1 MTDYSDFYGGRF
13 LKSEDIVGKPFVGTI
28 ERVKGEKMQD
38 GRMRAVVYFEGRE
51 KGIVLNATRHRFVVG
66 ATKSKN
72 SDDWIGLKIGVRAGV
87 TDFGGKDVGCIEF
100 GMPPRSAAQKAA
112 ALREELDDEIPW

>member
-13 LKSEDIVGKPFVGTI
+13 FKSEDLIGKPFVGVI
-28 ERVKGEKMQD
+28 EHVKGEKMQD

-51 KGIVLNATRHRFVVG
+51 KGIVLNATRHKFVVG

-72 SDDWIGLKIGVRAGV
+72 SDDWIGLKVGVRAGV

-100 GMPPRSAAQKAA
+100 VMPPKSEKQKAA
-112 ALREELDDEIPW
+112 EVKEELNDEVPW